1 MTKMSKRFRQARKA
15 IDSQKLY
22 SLEES
27 CMFVKKLASAG
38 FDETIEMAISLN
50 VNPKHADQ
58 MIRGTC
64 ILPNGTGKTV
74 RVVVFTTGDKADDAK
89 KAGADFVGDED
100 LATRIQEGWLDFDVV
115 IASPDMMRIVGK
127 LGRVLGPRGLMP
139 NPKTGTITVE
149 IGKAVQEAKAGKI
162 SFRVDKTGN
171 IHVPIGKASFE
182 EKALVENALSFFEK
196 VSQLRPSAVKGRYM
210 KNVSISSTMGPGIK
224 IDISDLRT
232 LIR

>member
-1 MTKMSKRFRQARKA
+1 MAAMSKRFRHAREA

-38 FDETIEMAISLN
+38 FDETIEMAICLN

-58 MIRGTC
+58 MVRGTC
-64 ILPNGTGKTV
+64 ILPNGTGQTV
-74 RVVVFTTGDKADDAK
+74 RVLVFTTGDKADEAK
-89 KAGADFVGDED
+89 EAGADFVGDED
-100 LATRIQEGWLDFDVV
+100 LATKIQGGWTDFDVV

-139 NPKTGTITVE
+139 NPKTGTITAEVA
-149 IGKAVQEAKAGKI
+149 KAVQEAKADKI

-182 EKALVENALSFFEK
+182 ENALRENALSFFEK

-224 IDISDLRT
+224 IDVSDLRT

>member
-1 MTKMSKRFRQARKA
+1 MAIMSKRFRLARET

-58 MIRGTC
+58 MVRGTC

-74 RVVVFTTGDKADDAK
+74 RVLVFTTGDNADKAK
-89 KAGADFVGDED
+89 EAGADFVGDED

-149 IGKAVQEAKAGKI
+149 VAKAVQEAKAGKI

-224 IDISDLRT
+224 IDVSDLRT
-232 LIR
+232 LVR

>member
-1 MTKMSKRFRQARKA
+1 MVMSKRFRHAREV

-22 SLEES
+22 SLEEG

-38 FDETIEMAISLN
+38 FDETIEMAICLN

-58 MIRGTC
+58 MVRGTC

-74 RVVVFTTGDKADDAK
+74 RVVVFTTGDKADKAK
-89 KAGADFVGDED
+89 EAGADFVGDED
-100 LATRIQEGWLDFDVV
+100 LATKIQGGWTDFDVV

-139 NPKTGTITVE
+139 NPKTGTITAEVA
-149 IGKAVQEAKAGKI
+149 KAVQEAKAGKI

-182 EKALVENALSFFEK
+182 ENALRENALSIFEK
-196 VSQLRPSAVKGRYM
+196 VSQLRPSVVKGRYM

-224 IDISDLRT
+224 IDVSDLRT